1 MLPCLLVF
9 TSLDTRGSNSEF
21 MQQDDKTCDKRDKA
35 ITCVLCRDL
44 HITLMFSGVLLKDLF
59 NRGG

>member
-9 TSLDTRGSNSEF
+9 ISLNTRGSNSEF
-21 MQQDDKTCDKRDKA
+21 MQQDGKTCDNRDNA

-44 HITLMFSGVLLKDLF
+44 HIPLMFSGVLLKNLF
-59 NRGG
+59 RGG